1 MKKLKFNRAMLRS
14 TSILVTIPVI
24 SKDKSNEIR
33 KIISKFL
40 WKERKKS
47 FA

>member
-1 MKKLKFNRAMLRS
+1 MKTLKFNRAMLRS

-24 SKDKSNEIR
+24 SQDKSNEIR

-40 WKERKKS
+40 WKEKKNN
-47 FA
+47 FV